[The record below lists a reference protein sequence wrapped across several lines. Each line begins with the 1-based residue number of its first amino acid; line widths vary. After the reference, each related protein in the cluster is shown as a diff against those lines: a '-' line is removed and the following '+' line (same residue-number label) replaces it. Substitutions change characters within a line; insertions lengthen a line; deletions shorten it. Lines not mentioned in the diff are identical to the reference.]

1 MKCFVA
7 AEEDLVM
14 LRWLEDPASVIPLSR
29 PLYREVQM
37 QEPSPSQT
45 PPSQGEEQKLTN

>member
-29 PLYREVQM
+29 PLYIEAQVKA
-37 QEPSPSQT
+37 QEQTPSQP
-45 PPSQGEEQKLTN
+45 PPSQGEELD